1 MKAHLVVMGVSGCG
15 KSTFGKRIADTI
27 EREWIEGDDQHF
39 PESIE
44 KMKHGI
50 SLGDKDRF
58 PWLDRLVKKMDHSKK
73 PVVLACSALKRSYR
87 DHLRTAKGT
96 VFFLHLQIPQ
106 NILLKRLQNRK
117 DHFFSPSLLD
127 DQLLLLEELQAKELG
142 YTVNSESE
150 LEKWLSVQFEQ
161 KKDGHLPK

>member
-1 MKAHLVVMGVSGCG
+1 
-15 KSTFGKRIADTI
+15 
-27 EREWIEGDDQHF
+27 
-39 PESIE
+39 
-44 KMKHGI
+44 MKHGI
-50 SLGDKDRF
+50 SLGDKDRS
-58 PWLDRLVKKMDHSKK
+58 PWLDRLVKKMDQSKK
-73 PVVLACSALKRSYR
+73 PVVLAWSALKRSYR

-161 KKDGHLPK
+161 KKDGHLPKWPSVLCVVRLITNKGRLTALWIIHYRNFIFLLNI

>member
-1 MKAHLVVMGVSGCG
+1 MGVSGCG
-15 KSTFGKRIADTI
+15 KSTFGKRIADNL
-27 EREWIEGDDQHF
+27 ERKWIEGDDQHS
-39 PESIE
+39 PQSVE
-44 KMKHGI
+44 KMKRGI
-50 SLGDKDRF
+50 PLWDEDRF
-58 PWLDRLVKKMDHSKK
+58 PWLDRLVKEMDQSNK

-87 DHLRTAKGT
+87 DHLRTARGT

-142 YTVNSESE
+142 CTVNSESE
-150 LEKWLSVQFEQ
+150 LEMWLSVQFE
-161 KKDGHLPK
+161 KKKVGHLPK